1 MEACLDAKGVQ
12 PGGPAAGEEWITLG
26 VVFRAL
32 RHLRRSLREIETE
45 GRPRI
50 PGRVRVDSRGRA
62 AAGVF
67 PRGLTERVLF
77 RGVRAEVRSRSYT
90 TPAAFRDDQARAY
103 RDRGDSSSPVCL
115 VLGAGNAAS
124 LPATDSLAKMVVE
137 GRVVLLK
144 PNPVNAYVGP
154 LLEEAFRPLVDRGV
168 LRLVYGGAEVGERLS
183 THPEVDEI
191 HLTGSARTY
200 ECLVFGPGEEGRRR
214 REEGRLRLEKR
225 VTAELGNVTPVIVV
239 PGPWE
244 EADLRYQSEQLA
256 SWLATNAGF
265 NCVTPRVLV
274 QHRPWS
280 GRFRLLSGLEDALS
294 RVQTRPAYYPGAAER
309 HREFTRG
316 RPEAVRVGASGG
328 DRLPWTLV
336 PGLDPEEDAGDPC
349 FRREAFCGLMCE
361 TSLDAPDPAGFL
373 ERAVGFVNTR
383 LWGTLT
389 ATILVHP
396 RSLEDPAVAGAV
408 DRAVDELEY
417 GTVGVNARGEYGY
430 LLMTTAWGGYP
441 GSEPADVQS
450 GTGRVGNALML
461 PEVEKNVVRAPF
473 RRPRDPFLVSSGVLA
488 EFGRAYCRWEARP
501 GTLRALS
508 VARVAVG
515 A

>member
-1 MEACLDAKGVQ
+1 MQ
-12 PGGPAAGEEWITLG
+12 PGGPAAGEEWIILG

-32 RHLRRSLREIETE
+32 RHLGRSLREIERE

-50 PGRVRVDSRGRA
+50 PGRVREDGRGRA
-62 AAGVF
+62 VAGVF
-67 PRGLTERVLF
+67 PRNRMERLLF
-77 RGVRAEVRSRSYT
+77 RGVRAEVRSPPSS
-90 TPAAFRDDQARAY
+90 TPAAFRGGQARVY
-103 RDRGDSSSPVCL
+103 REGGDPDSPVCL

-124 LPATDSLAKMVVE
+124 LPATDVLTKLVVE
-137 GRVVLLK
+137 GRVALLK

-154 LLEEAFRPLVDRGV
+154 LLEEAFRPLVERGA

-183 THPEVDEI
+183 THPEVEEI

-200 ECLVFGPGEEGRRR
+200 ETLVFGPDEDRGRCVDG
-214 REEGRLRLEKR
+214 GRLRLDKR

-244 EADLRYQSEQLA
+244 EEDLRYQSEQLA
-256 SWLATNAGF
+256 SWLTTNAGF

-274 QHRPWS
+274 QSRSWS
-280 GRFRLLSGLEDALS
+280 GRTRLLSGFEDALS
-294 RVQTRPAYYPGAAER
+294 RVETRPAYYPGAADR

-316 RPEAVRVGASGG
+316 RPDAVRMGSGEG

-336 PGLDPEEDAGDPC
+336 PDLDPQADAGDPC

-361 TSLDAPDPAGFL
+361 TSLEAPDPAGFL
-373 ERAVGFVNTR
+373 DRAVRFVNTR

-396 RSLEDPAVAGAV
+396 RSVEDPAVADAL
-408 DRAVDELEY
+408 DRAVDALEY

-430 LLMTTAWGGYP
+430 LLMTTAWGAYP
-441 GSEPADVQS
+441 GSEPTDVQS

-461 PEVEKNVVRAPF
+461 PDVEKNVVRAPF

-501 GTLRALS
+501 GALRALS
-508 VARVAVG
+508 VVRAALG